1 MCTMSMVG
9 DHYMDL
15 WRPYTAPGPVRV
27 VEIHVDPN
35 PTRTVIGP
43 DVTRAE
49 FDQLKRQVDEM
60 VLLLKRA
67 QKYDED
73 NGEPHCETDEKME
86 VLRKVAKLV
95 GVDLD
100 QALAPKPS

>member
-9 DHYMDL
+9 DHYMDI
-15 WRPYTAPGPVRV
+15 WKQVPYQPVGG
-27 VEIHVDPN
+27 
-35 PTRTVIGP
+35 TTYVIGP
-43 DVTRAE
+43 GVTREE

-60 VLLLKRA
+60 VSLLKRA

-100 QALAPKPS
+100 QALAAKPG